1 MKQSDRSKGAGC
13 SKGSRLVVVAN
24 LWTLAGHPSPRRE
37 WTLKRKVREV
47 KAAGFDA
54 VTAPGTPELGGLLRD
69 HGLRFTGFFSSS
81 DEREFGRLLER
92 QLEAGAENVN
102 VQLGDDDTPVDVAT
116 QWAISLMKQ
125 ARSLGVYT
133 ALEVHRDT
141 ALETP
146 EKTYAIAEGYRRA
159 TGELLPLTWDHSHL
173 AVVKHLKPPLYA
185 EVLLRER
192 ALIQAARLFH
202 LRPFNGQHAQVP
214 VIDRRGQLTPE
225 FRVWLAFAE
234 ELIRVWFEGNA
245 TAELWVCPEIGPV
258 GIHGYNL
265 SIMEPSW
272 TQACVCSQ
280 KLRTTVRKILQA
292 I

>member
-1 MKQSDRSKGAGC
+1 
-13 SKGSRLVVVAN
+13 
-24 LWTLAGHPSPRRE
+24 
-37 WTLKRKVREV
+37 VREV
-47 KAAGFDA
+47 KAADFDA
-54 VTAPGTPELGGLLRD
+54 VTAPGTPELGRLLRD

-81 DEREFGRLLER
+81 DEREFGPLLQR
-92 QLEAGAENVN
+92 QLRAGAENVN

-116 QWAISLMKQ
+116 QWAISLLKQ

-133 ALEVHRDT
+133 AIEVHRDT

-173 AVVKHLKPPLYA
+173 AVVKHLKPHLYA
-185 EVLLRER
+185 EVLLREH

-214 VIDRRGQLTPE
+214 VIDGRGRLTPE
-225 FRVWLAFAE
+225 FRVWLVFAK

-245 TAELWVCPEIGPV
+245 TGELWVCPEIGPV
-258 GIHGYNL
+258 GVHGYNL

-272 TQACVCSQ
+272 TQARVCSRR
-280 KLRTTVRKILQA
+280 LRMKVREISQRSRA
-292 I
+292 NV